1 MLELPEAAVIAHQLG
16 ETVGGRTIARVTAL
30 ASPHRFA
37 FFNGDPSGYDAALRG
52 AVVERADA
60 VGGMVEL
67 VAGPSS
73 VLFNDGAVL
82 RFHESAATVPG
93 KHQLLVEFADRT
105 YLSVSVQMYAGIMC
119 YPTGTWEDHYY
130 VVARERPSPLGD
142 GFTDA
147 WFRDLLSPAEV
158 RRLSLKAALATEQR
172 IPGLGNGVLQDI
184 LWDARLH
191 PRRSVS
197 SLADDDVARLHAS
210 LIAVVREMAARG
222 GRDTETDLFGVH
234 GGYRTVMSR
243 LHLDEPCP
251 RCGGTKAKEAYL
263 GGSVYT
269 CPACQPR

>member
-1 MLELPEAAVIAHQLG
+1 MLELPEAVVMAHQLE
-16 ETVGGRTIARVTAL
+16 ETVEGRTIARVTAL

-37 FFNGDPSGYDAALRG
+37 FFNGDPAGYDAALRS
-52 AVVERADA
+52 AVVERAGA
-60 VGGMVEL
+60 IGGMVEL
-67 VAGPSS
+67 VAGAMSLLVS
-73 VLFNDGAVL
+73 DGAVL
-82 RFHESAATVPG
+82 RFHESPSTLPR

-105 YLSVSVQMYAGIMC
+105 SLSVSVQMYAGIMC
-119 YPTGTWEDHYY
+119 YPTGTWEDPYY

-147 WFRDLLSPAEV
+147 WFRDLLMPTEV

-184 LWDARLH
+184 LWAARLH

-197 SLADDDVARLHAS
+197 SLADDDVSHLHAT
-210 LIAVVREMAARG
+210 LTAVVREMAARG
-222 GRDTETDLFGVH
+222 GRDTETDLFGVR

-251 RCGGTKAKEAYL
+251 RCGGAKAKEAYL